1 MESIESSVDKNT
13 DQQYFEIAYNN
24 ENQSKSNLLFKKS
37 DCPSKKAVKVICNTL
52 ECGARPQAV
61 KPIARYHNK
70 TVCHEKYI
78 ILGDFIGWLVEVTL
92 V

>member
-1 MESIESSVDKNT
+1 MESIESSVDKNA

-37 DCPSKKAVKVICNTL
+37 DCPSKKAVKVICNSL
-52 ECGARPQAV
+52 ECGTRPQAV
-61 KPIARYHNK
+61 KPIARYHNS
-70 TVCHEKYI
+70 TVCHEKDI